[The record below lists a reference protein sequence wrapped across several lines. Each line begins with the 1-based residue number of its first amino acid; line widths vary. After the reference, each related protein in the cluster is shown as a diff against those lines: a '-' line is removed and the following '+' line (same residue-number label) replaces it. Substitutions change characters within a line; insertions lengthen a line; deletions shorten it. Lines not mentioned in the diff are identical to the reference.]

1 MVSLS
6 NHMNGRGDRSPR
18 DGFLLGGR
26 NDGGWLLP
34 LTPFDRFLVSR
45 PAP

>member
-1 MVSLS
+1 MESLS
-6 NHMNGRGDRSPR
+6 NHVNGRGGRSPG

-26 NDGGWLLP
+26 NDGRLVP

>member
-1 MVSLS
+1 MESLS
-6 NHMNGRGDRSPR
+6 NHVNGRGDQSPG
-18 DGFLLGGR
+18 DGLLLGGR
-26 NDGGWLLP
+26 SDGDWL